1 MKLKLLVFCVLLG
14 YAITASAQN
23 DACTF
28 SVSGKIRD
36 ANTNEPVP
44 FAVVKVDGSDKYATA
59 TAEGN
64 FKIDGLCSKTNTLI
78 ISSIGFI
85 ELTVEHTGDA
95 NTTFSLNQEV
105 TGLDGVTIQ
114 GERAKEAGTESISQV
129 VLDQAVIKSIPTQS
143 LGTALAT
150 IQGVTFASVGNN
162 VQLPIIHGLS
172 GNRILVL
179 NNGIKHGFQ
188 NWGEEH
194 APEIDIT
201 SANKITIIKGASGV
215 RYGPEALG
223 GAILV
228 ESTAL
233 DLNNPLYANVGVSGE
248 TNGLG
253 FNTNFKLGEGTEKW
267 SYYLN
272 GSFTQIGDRRA
283 ADYNLTNSGKEE
295 LALGAG
301 VLHRHKNWTIS
312 ARYSFLDQNLGILRT
327 SFLSSPD
334 AFIRS
339 INADQPVIIEPLARE
354 IREPNQDTQHHLAK
368 VQVDWQYSEEGKLS
382 FIGGYQLNKRQE
394 FDVRRNADAPIVD
407 LDLVT
412 NDYQLEWKHPSWNGL
427 EGLIGVQYFSQNND
441 NNPGTFA
448 SPIVPNYNIER
459 VSSFVIEKIEKGQ
472 NTFEAGLRFDFETND
487 VRGREPDNTTFRDE
501 YDFTNVTASL
511 GYVRQFAEGYGS
523 FRSNLGTAWRTANP
537 FELFSFGQNRWRRV
551 FGLLRIRNVD
561 GAPNTDEVTPFDSS
575 QTEAERGFKF
585 INELKINKEENQ
597 HVLTF
602 YSNYIENY
610 LFDRPI
616 LVTQTVRGPT
626 LAFLIDQAD
635 ALFIGADYNWRTNWT
650 TDISTDFGFSYLW
663 TRNIGD
669 DESLIHQPP
678 ISTSLSIQWD
688 QGEFL
693 GLSSSVWKLKPS
705 YTFEQ
710 FQAPRTIPLEDIVD
724 GSAEV
729 NLDSEIFDV
738 LDPPEGYFLLD
749 LSWNFGW
756 KNFSGSVAV
765 QNVLNNGY
773 RSYLNDLRYFA
784 DEPGTNVVFSLN
796 YQFQSGKNKN

>member
-1 MKLKLLVFCVLLG
+1 MKLKLLVLYIFLACPLW
-14 YAITASAQN
+14 ASAQN
-23 DACTF
+23 DRCTNTIN
-28 SVSGKIRD
+28 GKVLD
-36 ANTNEPVP
+36 VNTKQPVP
-44 FAVVKVDGSDKYATA
+44 YAVVKIDGSEKYAT
-59 TAEGN
+59 TDEQGT
-64 FKIDGLCSKTNTLI
+64 FKIERVCSTKNTLI
-78 ISSIGFI
+78 ISSIGYAK
-85 ELTVEHTGDA
+85 LTIAHENESDA
-95 NTTFSLNQEV
+95 IFSLSPEV
-105 TGLDGVTIQ
+105 TGLAGVTLQ

-129 VLDQAVIKSIPTQS
+129 VLDQAEIKSIPTQS

-201 SANKITIIKGASGV
+201 SASRITLIKGASGV

-233 DLNNPLYANVGVSGE
+233 DLNNPFYTNVGVSGE
-248 TNGLG
+248 SNGLG
-253 FNTNFKLGEGTEKW
+253 FNTNFKLGNGTENW

-283 ADYNLTNSGKEE
+283 PDYNLTNSGKEE
-295 LALGAG
+295 MAFGAG
-301 VLHRHKNWTIS
+301 VLHQNKNWTVNV
-312 ARYSFLDQNLGILRT
+312 RYSFLDQNLAILRT
-327 SFLSSPD
+327 SYLTSPE

-339 INADQPVIIEPLARE
+339 INADTPLIVDPLSRE
-354 IREPNQDTQHHLAK
+354 INEPNQDTQHHLAK

-394 FDVRRNADAPIVD
+394 FDVRRNADLPIVD

-412 NDYQLEWKHPSWNGL
+412 NDYQLEWKHPSWHGL
-427 EGLIGVQYFSQNND
+427 KGLMGIQYFSQNND
-441 NNPGTFA
+441 NNPGTFN
-448 SPIVPNYNIER
+448 SPVVPNYNIER
-459 VSSFVIEKIEKGQ
+459 VSSFIVEKLKKDK
-472 NTFEAGLRFDFETND
+472 NTFEAGLRLDFETND
-487 VRGREPDNTTFRDE
+487 IRGRDIDNSVFNDE
-501 YDFTNVTASL
+501 FSFTNVTASL
-511 GYVRQFAEGYGS
+511 GYVREFTDGS

-537 FELFSFGQNRWRRV
+537 FELFSFGQVRWRRV
-551 FGLLRIRNVD
+551 FGLLRVTEVD
-561 GAPNTDEVTPFDSS
+561 GNLTSAVTPFEESDV
-575 QTEAERGFKF
+575 EPERGFKF
-585 INELKINKEENQ
+585 INELRIDKEDNQ
-597 HVLTF
+597 HVLTV
-602 YSNYIENY
+602 YTNYIENY
-610 LFDRPI
+610 IFDRPFG
-616 LVTQTVRGPT
+616 LTQSFAGPT
-626 LAFLIDQAD
+626 LAYIHEQAD
-635 ALFIGADYNWRTNWT
+635 ALFLGADYNWRTNWT

-669 DESLIHQPP
+669 DESLINQPP

-688 QGEFL
+688 QGKFL
-693 GLSSSVWKLKPS
+693 GLSSSVWRLKPS

-710 FQAPRTIPLEDIVD
+710 FQAPRTLDLEGINNGDIDV
-724 GSAEV
+724 SV
-729 NLDSEIFDV
+729 DSEIFDI

-756 KNFSGSVAV
+756 NNFSGSVAV
-765 QNVLNNGY
+765 QNLLNTRY

-796 YQFQSGKNKN
+796 YQFKSRNTKN